1 MQRLKGAAQPFKV
14 GASRLES
21 RVKEIIVN
29 ELGVDPAEVVPEA
42 GFVND
47 LGADSL
53 GVVELTLA
61 FEKEFDI
68 CIEEEDYEKFVT
80 VGDVINYLNEHVK

>member
-1 MQRLKGAAQPFKV
+1 MKFMQRLKGATQPFKV
-14 GASRLES
+14 GAHDLKA
-21 RVKEIIVN
+21 RVKEII
-29 ELGVDPAEVVPEA
+29 
-42 GFVND
+42 VND

-80 VGDVINYLNEHVK
+80 VGDVINYLNGRVK